1 MTSRALLASLF
12 VALLAA
18 LATLA
23 EAAPAATSTKKST
36 TKSTARLLTAQTAS
50 STPTCNPAGT
60 AGVDNGILLPLA
72 NAKVVTNVP
81 FTVFYCSP
89 TYHSTTSLGWD
100 IIAYSSA
107 NPGAGLILAEGV
119 TEQKT
124 NVTIQ
129 DSFYNSIGI
138 YERQSGYGGV
148 SMIEQTTASSCAPRC
163 MRKNF
168 APAASELTRPGFFAS
183 YIDSFSAGL
192 SGTIRLDAPQPHC
205 R

>member
-1 MTSRALLASLF
+1 MTARALLVSLF
-12 VALLAA
+12 IALLAA

-23 EAAPAATSTKKST
+23 EAAPAARSTKKST

-60 AGVDNGILLPLA
+60 AGVDNGILLPLI

-107 NPGAGLILAEGV
+107 KPGAGLILAEGV

-148 SMIEQTTASSCAPRC
+148 SVVEQTTESR
-163 MRKNF
+163 R
-168 APAASELTRPGFFAS
+168 
-183 YIDSFSAGL
+183 GL
-192 SGTIRLDAPQPHC
+192 GARERISHLQHRN
-205 R
+205 